1 MPERHLKNDKKV
13 LFSLQ
18 IGVLFLLNKKFNF
31 VPKQLNLTNR
41 DEYYKHINME
51 NTPLEVEQQD
61 QPLLR

>member
-51 NTPLEVEQQD
+51 NTPWK
-61 QPLLR
+61 